1 VIADAAH
8 RKRNASV
15 ALAAVTASAI
25 GLLAKQADAEVRFS
39 QNKSNQTISL
49 SGLVDPDANCSL
61 VGIGGRVVKRD
72 FGNDALT
79 ITGFVV
85 ERADGTRQFV
95 NVDMPANL
103 SMSER
108 DAVFDGL
115 QRLLEQGRVVGGRAV
130 SCGVGGRVLTLESI
144 R

>member
-1 VIADAAH
+1 MSGDQPPIRLQHVGEP
-8 RKRNASV
+8 V
-15 ALAAVTASAI
+15 E
-25 GLLAKQADAEVRFS
+25 QFS
-39 QNKSNQTISL
+39 L
-49 SGLVDPDANCSL
+49 
-61 VGIGGRVVKRD
+61 GR
-72 FGNDALT
+72 LT
-79 ITGFVV
+79 VTGFVV

-95 NVDMPANL
+95 NVDMPADL

-130 SCGVGGRVLTLESI
+130 SCGAGGRVLTLESI